1 MVTFELRTLVSPC
14 SPKGPSCQLAR
25 LGTSEVLPGVYYSIT
40 FIVGT
45 PITYT
50 PELQIVTMPKAEIG
64 STKYLNN
71 KLKSKGLQRL
81 RWYCQVCEKQNRDEN
96 GFKCHVQSESHVR
109 KIQAIGTEG
118 TQRVISD
125 YSRDFQ
131 HDFIQLLR
139 TSHNTKPVLINHFY
153 QQYIADKEHIHMNST
168 RWPSL
173 TEFAKHLG
181 REGICR
187 VEENDKGLEVAWID
201 SSPEAMRRQEAIRK
215 RERQDKGDEEREQK
229 LIRAQIERAEM
240 DSEAKSKWKE
250 DDASKELKREH
261 GERIKLSFGPKV
273 KETKAPSQPPAP
285 QNDDIR
291 EAEHITKKAPGSILP
306 PTGVP
311 TPPPEKVSSN
321 MGMNNKPK
329 NVFASLSKKN
339 ALGGKGPVKE
349 ASKKPT
355 TEAERI
361 MKEEIERKR
370 MRAATAGSGLNY
382 KRPRLG

>member
-1 MVTFELRTLVSPC
+1 MAYLDTLMSQPVQPYHPLSLSP
-14 SPKGPSCQLAR
+14 
-25 LGTSEVLPGVYYSIT
+25 LPPYK
-40 FIVGT
+40 
-45 PITYT
+45 
-50 PELQIVTMPKAEIG
+50 LQIVTMPKAEVG
-64 STKYLNN
+64 TTKYLNN

-109 KIQAIGTEG
+109 RIQAIGTEG

-125 YSRDFQ
+125 YSKDFQ

-153 QQYIADKEHIHMNST
+153 QQYIADKEHIHMNAT

-173 TEFAKHLG
+173 TEFAKHVG

-187 VEENDKGLEVAWID
+187 VEENDKGLEIAWVD

-215 RERQDKGDEEREQK
+215 KERQDKGDEEREQK
-229 LIRAQIERAEM
+229 LIRAQIERAEI
-240 DSEAKSKWKE
+240 DLEAKSNWEE
-250 DDASKELKREH
+250 DDASRELKRED
-261 GERIKLSFGPKV
+261 GERIKLSFGPKM
-273 KETKAPSQPPAP
+273 KETKAPP
-285 QNDDIR
+285 QHTATSTDDLK
-291 EAEHITKKAPGSILP
+291 EAEQITKEASRLVTPAV
-306 PTGVP
+306 GVP
-311 TPPPEKVSSN
+311 APPPEKGSLR

-329 NVFASLSKKN
+329 NVFAGMPKRN
-339 ALGGKGPVKE
+339 ALCGKGLVKE
-349 ASKKPT
+349 TPKKPT

-361 MKEEIERKR
+361 MKEEIERNR
-370 MRAATAGSGLNY
+370 MREAIGGSGLNY